1 MNKARIMPR
10 LAGLDFARF
19 LAFVGMVFVNFKIAM
34 GVPDDDSVLGL
45 ITQALEG
52 RAAACFVVLA
62 GIGMGLSSLRN
73 DGKQT
78 IDVTVKRAGF
88 LLVLGLLNSL
98 IFNADILHYYAFYF
112 LFGVLLLELRSRW
125 LIAGMVLLNV
135 SFVSM
140 VFAFD
145 FDSGWNWTDLS
156 YADFWTP
163 TGFVRNLFFNG
174 FHPVVPWLGFLL
186 FGILLS
192 RTALHEQKTQ
202 RRLMLFG
209 VATYTAVEVLGLVL
223 SNSLHGVAPELDTL
237 VTTKPIPPMP
247 LYIMAGL
254 GAASFVIGLSLRLAG
269 WFDRVGLL
277 TLVTPAGRQTLT
289 LYIAHV
295 LIGMGTLEA
304 LGRLDNQTR
313 PEAITAATLF
323 CLVAVVYAYLWSL
336 FFKRGPIEAA
346 MRRIAG

>member
-1 MNKARIMPR
+1 
-10 LAGLDFARF
+10 
-19 LAFVGMVFVNFKIAM
+19 
-34 GVPDDDSVLGL
+34 
-45 ITQALEG
+45 
-52 RAAACFVVLA
+52 
-62 GIGMGLSSLRN
+62 
-73 DGKQT
+73 
-78 IDVTVKRAGF
+78 VTVKRAGF